1 MKTDTGKILYSI
13 KEIYCIVYYG
23 MRSVRMPMRKSPWR
37 VEWDR
42 KKYRTWNRIVDTYGV
57 SKAYGILG
65 AIRAIMIGNAYGIPW
80 SSLMNR
86 FKGKP
91 DKRCSWFYEVE
102 GITLG
107 SLLMPFAM
115 IQALAA
121 AVLRL
126 PLISFRGSD

>member
-1 MKTDTGKILYSI
+1 MKTDTGKIPYSI

-37 VEWDR
+37 VEWGR
-42 KKYRTWNRIVDTYGV
+42 KKSRTWNRIVDTYGV

-102 GITLG
+102 VITLG

-121 AVLRL
+121 AVFRL
-126 PLISFRGSD
+126 PLISFRCSD